1 MKKIALLAM
10 ALVVSIGLVGCGS
23 SDETKQDDIKEVE
36 VHTEKTQEER
46 IENLEEKLDEK
57 VESGDITEEQKAEK
71 LEKVQNGDMQKNKEK
86 QKEKVVEVTT
96 QKEEIQEE
104 KLAEVTAQKEEIQEV
119 TSQIEEV
126 QEEKAY
132 EVTTQKGE
140 QTPERKRGDIQK
152 ITQILDKKVQE
163 GSITS
168 EDKDQI
174 LKDIQN
180 GDMSKAKEILGG
192 RRQ

>member
-23 SDETKQDDIKEVE
+23 SDETKQDYIKEVE

-57 VESGDITEEQKAEK
+57 VESGDITEEQKVEK
-71 LEKVQNGDMQKNKEK
+71 LEKVQNGDMHKNK
-86 QKEKVVEVTT
+86 KEASEATT
-96 QKEEIQEE
+96 
-104 KLAEVTAQKEEIQEV
+104 
-119 TSQIEEV
+119 QIEEK
-126 QEEKAY
+126 QEEKAPAVITKI
-132 EVTTQKGE
+132 EEKQEEAPQVITQIEE
-140 QTPERKRGDIQK
+140 QAPGGKRGDIQK
-152 ITQILDKKVQE
+152 IVQILDKKVQE

-168 EDKDQI
+168 EEKNQM

-180 GDMSKAKEILGG
+180 GDMSKVKEILGG